1 LGLDKDLNF
10 IQLKDNPQLIIQS
23 EVLEKYKIDI
33 SINLKQAA

>member
-10 IQLKDNPQLIIQS
+10 IQLKDNHQLIIQS